1 MHIYTYSYSY
11 IVAAWGTFSQR
22 TDNVTVPNIN
32 QNQQCK
38 AKKQSKDTL
47 NEIKQILNEIKHIQ
61 LISVMSRISL
71 TPNKMKHKSKN
82 QKKQKDPSPLFL
94 RDMSKP
100 AK

>member
-61 LISVMSRISL
+61 TRCQSYGNSNLIPHVFRLYSL
-71 TPNKMKHKSKN
+71 QAGSPTDPNKEMLNS
-82 QKKQKDPSPLFL
+82 S
-94 RDMSKP
+94 R
-100 AK
+100 